1 MRDLTVSLLATALFL
16 GGTGAALAEGLAGE
30 PQSPIDPTVIL
41 DSKPTFE
48 QLDSDKDGMIAK
60 TEVPIDHELNTLF
73 ANFDR
78 DADQSLSRIEFDEY
92 AEEDEEEAE

>member
-1 MRDLTVSLLATALFL
+1 MDSARGKATALFL
-16 GGTGAALAEGLAGE
+16 GGAGAALAEGLAGE
-30 PQSPIDPTVIL
+30 PQPPIDPTVIL

-48 QLDSDKDGMIAK
+48 QLDTDKDGMIAK

-78 DADQSLSRIEFDEY
+78 DADQRLSRIEFDEY